1 MNFRSDAGIFSIL
14 IVVSDIFVHLQAAG
28 DEEAEKYERTFIL
41 QLLGTSS
48 VTNSCEVWF
57 SFSLALDIFFLI

>member
-48 VTNSCEVWF
+48 VTNSCEV
-57 SFSLALDIFFLI
+57 